1 MNPHRLLIDFHED
14 LEEMRALREEV
25 VLLEFLL
32 DNYNQALQQDR
43 NVRYHRFRVQRLR
56 RLSQLHRIQINYNRM
71 YVVRNNRRIF
81 LAFRGH

>member
-56 RLSQLHRIQINYNRM
+56 RLSQLHRIQINYNQM